1 MFRMNSWNYLYVSQP
16 SCTTWTLW
24 GTTVPDLVSA
34 FLMSAFLMSAFR
46 VLSTDD
52 HRRLGWHRR
61 DCLFI
66 HCNELLLISWCFPL
80 SRVRMSRRC
89 FLTALRM
96 RGTMW
101 TVWWPSGQP
110 IDVSSV
116 SGRLAGQLTGLP
128 MMRLWTDCQS
138 CSHPHC
144 YSHRLRCC
152 TPQARWCSKYG
163 PCARPELGHSYGWFS
178 RLHEHSGRFSCRRVL
193 PCLLDNPSGNPLWV
207 SFLGRLGDGMDHRSA
222 YPCMSCTGDILL

>member
-1 MFRMNSWNYLYVSQP
+1 VGYDSSRFGVRFFDVRFFDVRFSSFVNRRSPAIRMASPWLFFYPLY
-16 SCTTWTLW
+16 
-24 GTTVPDLVSA
+24 
-34 FLMSAFLMSAFR
+34 
-46 VLSTDD
+46 
-52 HRRLGWHRR
+52 
-61 DCLFI
+61 
-66 HCNELLLISWCFPL
+66 ELLLISWCFPL

-207 SFLGRLGDGMDHRSA
+207 SFLGRLGDGMDHRSGC
-222 YPCMSCTGDILL
+222 PCMSCTGDILL